1 MSEVIPLSSLVAVQ
15 PGAIVSRV
23 LVKNKGGNI
32 TVFAFDEGQ
41 ELSEHTT
48 PFEAFV
54 QVLEGEADIRIADRT
69 HRVGMGE
76 ALLLPADVPHA
87 VKAPVPFKMMLV
99 MVRGVVE

>member
-1 MSEVIPLSSLVAVQ
+1 MSDVIQLYSLVAVQ

-23 LVKNKGGNI
+23 LVKNKAGNI

-48 PFEAFV
+48 PFEAFI
-54 QVLEGEADIRIADRT
+54 QVLDGEADIRIAETT
-69 HRVGMGE
+69 HRVGAGH
-76 ALLLPADVPHA
+76 AIVLPAGVPHA

-99 MVRGVVE
+99 MLRGAVE